1 MAKLQNKN
9 IILGIC
15 GSISAYKTP
24 NLVREFIKNDYNV
37 QCIMTESSK
46 QFVTESALSN
56 VSKNKVISNLFDKD
70 YSNDGA
76 WHIHLAHN
84 IDACVIAP
92 CSATTLGK
100 LANGICD
107 NALTTFVIALPK
119 EIPVII
125 APAMD
130 FTMLEHP
137 SVQLNINKLKSYGYY
152 LIEPEFGELSSGL
165 IGKGRLPEEKKII
178 QFVNIRLSKLDKV
191 VIDDEENIIKN
202 NKLSDDINIE
212 SDLINL
218 KRENSKLRGKKLLI
232 TLGSTIEKIDDVRF
246 ISNHSS
252 GKMGLAIIEEA
263 IERGLDIT
271 AVCGKIQ
278 VELPEK
284 VRVINV
290 ESADQMYNVTMSNKD
305 YQDLFIMTAAVAD
318 YKVENHYEGKIKKDN
333 NESMTLNLIPNKD
346 ILKSIGEI
354 KTHNQKVIGF
364 ALETSNETINA
375 QNKLHSKNAD
385 MIVLNK
391 LNKDNN
397 VFGSDEN
404 QITILTNTQEKDFA
418 KMNKRGCAIEIFNEI
433 EKLLK

>member
-24 NLVREFIKNDYNV
+24 NLVREFVKNDYNV
-37 QCIMTESSK
+37 QCIITDSAK
-46 QFVTESALSN
+46 QFVTESALAN
-56 VSKNKVISNLFDKD
+56 VSKNKVISNLFDKE
-70 YSNDGA
+70 YSDDGA

-107 NALTTFVIALPK
+107 NALTTFVTALPK
-119 EIPVII
+119 DIPVII

-137 SVQLNINKLKSYGYY
+137 AVQLNINKLKSYGYF

-165 IGKGRLPEEKKII
+165 IGKGRLPEEKKIV
-178 QFVNIRLSKLDKV
+178 QYVNIRLSKLDKV
-191 VIDDEENIIKN
+191 VINDDESKIKN

-218 KRENSKLRGKKLLI
+218 KRESSKISGKKLLI

-252 GKMGLAIIEEA
+252 GKMGLALIEEA
-263 IERGLDIT
+263 IERGLEVT
-271 AVCGKIQ
+271 AICGNVQ
-278 VELPEK
+278 VELPDNI
-284 VRVINV
+284 RVINV
-290 ESADQMYNVTMSNKD
+290 ESADQMYNATINNKD

-318 YKVENHYEGKIKKDN
+318 YKVENQIDGKIKKEN
-333 NESMTLNLIPNKD
+333 NEVMTLNLIPNKD
-346 ILKSIGEI
+346 ILKSIGEN
-354 KTHNQKVIGF
+354 KKDNQKVIGF
-364 ALETSNETINA
+364 ALETDNESKNA
-375 QNKLHSKNAD
+375 KDKLVSKNAD

-391 LNKDNN
+391 LSEDNQ
-397 VFGSDEN
+397 VFSNDEN
-404 QITILTNTQEKDFA
+404 QISILTKSSEKNFP
-418 KMNKRGCAIEIFNEI
+418 KMNKRGCAIAIFDEI
-433 EKLLK
+433 EKM